1 MKTPPTEA
9 QGPRPKGIS
18 SRRGGFTLIE
28 VMLALAIMAMA
39 VVVVLDQRVDVV
51 REAAAA
57 RDART
62 MWMLASR
69 KMAELEIDPQ
79 LWKGTGGTASG
90 DFGEIDADYAA
101 FTWEYVAARE
111 VVETKDPATMKPG
124 EKPKEIFRLVLA
136 VGAPGLERP
145 MVVEAMLPVQDLPT
159 APAETP
165 PPGGNPPPGETPPET
180 PK

>member
-1 MKTPPTEA
+1 
-9 QGPRPKGIS
+9 
-18 SRRGGFTLIE
+18 
-28 VMLALAIMAMA
+28 MLALAILAMA

-51 REAAAA
+51 REAGMA

-79 LWKGTGGTASG
+79 LWKGTGGSANG
-90 DFGEIDADYAA
+90 DFGELDAEYAP

-111 VVETKDPATMKPG
+111 TVETKDPDQLKPG

-136 VGAPGLERP
+136 VGAPGHERP
-145 MVVEAMLPVQDLPT
+145 LVVEAMLPVQELPA

-165 PPGGNPPPGETPPET
+165 PPPGGNSGETPPPEA

>member
-1 MKTPPTEA
+1 
-9 QGPRPKGIS
+9 
-18 SRRGGFTLIE
+18 
-28 VMLALAIMAMA
+28 MLALAILAMA

-51 REAAAA
+51 REASRA

-69 KMAELEIDPQ
+69 KIAELEIDRQ
-79 LWKGTGGTASG
+79 LWLGTGGTSSG
-90 DFGEIDADYAA
+90 DFSELDPEYAP

-111 VVETKDPATMKPG
+111 PVETVDPARMKPG

-136 VGAPGLERP
+136 VGAPGLDRP
-145 MVVEAMLPVQDLPT
+145 MVLEALLPVQELPSG
-159 APAETP
+159 PAEGSGAP
-165 PPGGNPPPGETPPET
+165 SGGGVPGDTTVPPEG